1 MVWPRSSHAGRAAPK
16 LTQGL
21 DPQTWQKIQR
31 ETKKNLETNSNW
43 WLQIRN
49 RDIWCFPVPTMIWNR
64 WRIIRNRCNLMA
76 RCNLWCCGQFKWN
89 RYGHLKGP
97 SKVKSK
103 YTLNHLYLYYR
114 YPHQVIEP
122 DHMTHTLIGLR
133 RISTEVWSQ
142 SVRSHM
148 PCDRALNLVQCNM
161 TCWKI
166 SFSCTLRGPHL

>member
-21 DPQTWQKIQR
+21 GPQTWQKIQR

-49 RDIWCFPVPTMIWNR
+49 RIIWCFPVPTMIWNR

-103 YTLNHLYLYYR
+103 YTLNHLRWQISTIAIPTRWLNLITWHI
-114 YPHQVIEP
+114 PWLVWEGLVLKCGANQFEVIC
-122 DHMTHTLIGLR
+122 HVIGLL
-133 RISTEVWSQ
+133 IWYNAIWPVGKYPS
-142 SVRSHM
+142 
-148 PCDRALNLVQCNM
+148 LV
-161 TCWKI
+161 
-166 SFSCTLRGPHL
+166 H